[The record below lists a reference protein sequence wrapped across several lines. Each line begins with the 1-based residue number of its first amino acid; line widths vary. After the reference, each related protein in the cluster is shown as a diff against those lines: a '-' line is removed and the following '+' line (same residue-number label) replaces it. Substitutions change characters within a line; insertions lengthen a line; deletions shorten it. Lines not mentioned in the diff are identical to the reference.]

1 MGRGEPK
8 DTTFNKVMIIPHVF
22 YLMEEEAAV
31 HGIDVFNTSIVLM
44 YICIYTEMSGGKCV
58 GVPRNAKDPAW
69 DPL

>member
-1 MGRGEPK
+1 
-8 DTTFNKVMIIPHVF
+8 
-22 YLMEEEAAV
+22 MEEEAAV

-58 GVPRNAKDPAW
+58 GVPRDAKDPAW